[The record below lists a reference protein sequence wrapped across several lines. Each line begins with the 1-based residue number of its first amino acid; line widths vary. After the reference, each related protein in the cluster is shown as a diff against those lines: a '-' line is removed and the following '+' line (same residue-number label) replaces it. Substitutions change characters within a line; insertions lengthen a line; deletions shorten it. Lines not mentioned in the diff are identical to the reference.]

1 MRHGQAANA
10 GAPATPALS
19 EFGPTVL
26 REYHAAAMGTLN
38 LDRYHAAMG
47 DASYKDVTA
56 VHGKPLSEMV
66 ATFYVT
72 QRKLPFAPVLG
83 HERLIRLLVDSQ
95 IDRPRL
101 RFLEQDRGGLQRFAK
116 AIEDI
121 QFVGTIRAARP
132 GTIMFPQ
139 QPVADITG
147 KFGLTQAQEIKFEHA
162 FDLPMTTASTAMQ
175 FRMAAGDRWLSD
187 FSLRRNGDIERAV
200 DIATYAFIGGFNDT
214 SNMEAAHR
222 LDIPAVGT
230 IAHYWQQAYLEY
242 LTEPEIEPRTGQPKH
257 FEQVAF
263 ERWLD
268 ANPNGT
274 TLLLD
279 TIDVYMGAV
288 HAAMAATSTDARR
301 RAFKGFRVDSGDLA
315 ELGKWCLRFFEANGL
330 DGLRPNLTGDLDVGK
345 LTRIVEEFPQ
355 AAGFGIGTKLS
366 SEVKN
371 VAGVIFKACLID
383 GRPTLKASNSLD
395 KTTLPGRLQVFRG
408 VDAAGNYIGDVIG
421 LEEEDIAIPGAV
433 RVERLLEPFWENG
446 QHSPIPS
453 IEKQKAFVAQQMRCF
468 GDLHNYSHTLS
479 ERLTK
484 LRDDL
489 TAQMRADNSGWE
501 HVLRLPEEVPEEL
514 LQSKN

>member
-1 MRHGQAANA
+1 
-10 GAPATPALS
+10 
-19 EFGPTVL
+19 
-26 REYHAAAMGTLN
+26 
-38 LDRYHAAMG
+38 MG
-47 DASYKDVTA
+47 DASYKDVTRLYDR
-56 VHGKPLSEMV
+56 PLSDAQ

-72 QRKLPFAPVLG
+72 QRKLPFAPCLG
-83 HERLIRLLVDSQ
+83 HERLVRLLVDSQ

-121 QFVGTIRAARP
+121 QFVGAIRAVRT
-132 GTIMFPQ
+132 GTIVFAQ
-139 QPVADITG
+139 QPFADMSG
-147 KFGLTQAQEIKFEHA
+147 AFGLTQAQEIKFEHA
-162 FDLPMTTASTAMQ
+162 FDLPMTTAATALQ
-175 FRMAAGDRWLSD
+175 LRIAAGEERWLSD

-230 IAHYWQQAYLEY
+230 EAHYWQQAYLEFMY
-242 LTEPEIEPRTGQPKH
+242 EPEVEPRTGKPKH

-315 ELGKWCLRFFEANGL
+315 ELGRWCLRFFEANGL
-330 DGLRPNLTGDLDVGK
+330 PGLRANLTGDLDVQK
-345 LTRIVEEFPQ
+345 VRRIVNEFPEV
-355 AAGFGIGTKLS
+355 AGFGIGTKLS
-366 SEVKN
+366 SEVPS
-371 VAGVIFKACLID
+371 VAGVIFKESMIE
-383 GRPTLKASNSLD
+383 GRPTLKASNSPD
-395 KTTLPGRLQVFRG
+395 KTTLPGMLQLFRG
-408 VDAAGNYIGDVIG
+408 IDKHGNFAGDVTG
-421 LEEEDIAIPGAV
+421 LEGEEIQIPGAA
-433 RVERLLEPFWENG
+433 RVKRLLVPFWENG
-446 QHSPIPS
+446 QHASIPS
-453 IEKQKAFVAQQMRCF
+453 IEKQKSFVTEQRRRFA
-468 GDLHNYSHTLS
+468 DIDNYPCVLS
-479 ERLTK
+479 DKLRQ

-489 TAQMRADNSGWE
+489 TAQMRADNSGWQE
-501 HVLRLPEEVPEEL
+501 VVKMPEEVPDKVSEAT
-514 LQSKN
+514 

>member
-1 MRHGQAANA
+1 
-10 GAPATPALS
+10 
-19 EFGPTVL
+19 
-26 REYHAAAMGTLN
+26 MGTLN

-47 DASYKDVTA
+47 DASYKQVTRLHDRA
-56 VHGKPLSEMV
+56 LSDAE

-72 QRKLPFAPVLG
+72 QRKLPFAPCLG

-121 QFVGTIRAARP
+121 QFVGAIRAVRP
-132 GTIMFPQ
+132 GTIVFPQ
-139 QPVADITG
+139 QPFADITG
-147 KFGLTQAQEIKFEHA
+147 AFGLTQAQEIKFEHA

-175 FRMAAGDRWLSD
+175 FRMAAGEARWLSD

-200 DIATYAFIGGFNDT
+200 DIAVYAFIGGFNDT

-230 IAHYWQQAYLEY
+230 EAHYWQQSYIEY
-242 LTEPEIEPRTGQPKH
+242 MTQPEIEPRTGKPKH

-288 HAAMAATSTDARR
+288 HAAMAATSTEARR

-315 ELGKWCLRFFEANGL
+315 ELGEWCLRFFEANGL
-330 DGLRPNLTGDLDVGK
+330 HDLRPNLTGDLDVEK
-345 LTRIVEEFPQ
+345 VRRIVRDFPR
-355 AAGFGIGTKLS
+355 ANGFGIGTKLS
-366 SEVKN
+366 SEVPA
-371 VAGVIFKACLID
+371 VAGVIFKQCLID
-383 GRPTLKASNSLD
+383 GRPTLKASNSEE
-395 KTTLPGRLQVFRG
+395 KTTLPGRLQLFRG
-408 VDAAGNYIGDVIG
+408 SDENGNYVGDVTG
-421 LEEEDIAIPGAV
+421 LDEEEIKISGAA
-433 RVERLLEPFWENG
+433 RVERLLVPFWENG
-446 QHSPIPS
+446 QHASIPS
-453 IEKQKAFVAQQMRCF
+453 IEKQKSFVAEQRRRF
-468 GDLHNYSHTLS
+468 GDINNYSCSLS
-479 ERLTK
+479 DK
-484 LRDDL
+484 LRQLRDEL
-489 TAQMRADNSGWE
+489 TAQMRADSSGWQE
-501 HVLRLPEEVPEEL
+501 VVKLPEEVAYKVPEAR
-514 LQSKN
+514 

>member
-1 MRHGQAANA
+1 
-10 GAPATPALS
+10 
-19 EFGPTVL
+19 
-26 REYHAAAMGTLN
+26 MGTLN
-38 LDRYHAAMG
+38 IDRYHAAMG
-47 DASYKDVTA
+47 DASYKKVTS
-56 VHGKPLSEMV
+56 VHGEPLSEMS

-121 QFVGTIRAARP
+121 QFVGFIRATRP

-139 QPVADITG
+139 QPIADITG
-147 KFGLTQAQEIKFEHA
+147 KFGVTQAQEIKFEHA
-162 FDLPMTTASTAMQ
+162 FDLPMTTASVAMQ
-175 FRMAAGDRWLSD
+175 FRMAAGNRWLSD

-242 LTEPEIEPRTGQPKH
+242 MTEPEIEPRTGQPKH

-288 HAAMAATSTDARR
+288 HAAMAATSNDAPRK
-301 RAFKGFRVDSGDLA
+301 AVKGFRVDSGDLA

-330 DGLRPNLTGDLDVGK
+330 HGLRPNLTGDLNVAK
-345 LTRIVEEFPQ
+345 LKRIVAEFPES
-355 AAGFGIGTKLS
+355 AGFGIGTKLS
-366 SEVKN
+366 SEVEH
-371 VAGVIFKACLID
+371 VAGVIFKACVID

-395 KTTLPGRLQVFRG
+395 KTTLPGSMQVFRG
-408 VDAAGNYIGDVIG
+408 VDAKGNYVADVTG
-421 LEEEDIAIPGAV
+421 LIDEQVEIPGAGK
-433 RVERLLEPFWENG
+433 VENLLQPFWENG
-446 QHSPIPS
+446 QHS
-453 IEKQKAFVAQQMRCF
+453 
-468 GDLHNYSHTLS
+468 
-479 ERLTK
+479 
-484 LRDDL
+484 
-489 TAQMRADNSGWE
+489 
-501 HVLRLPEEVPEEL
+501 
-514 LQSKN
+514 